1 MYACV
6 YSAPFLIL
14 KVIGC
19 WFVDRMLCGL
29 WIVSF
34 VTDTNSI
41 SRDNISDLNKQCMD
55 QHIHCARLHYM
66 HVLKGSEVKKKV
78 TRRIPIY

>member
-19 WFVDRMLCGL
+19 WFVGRMLCGL

-41 SRDNISDLNKQCMD
+41 SRDNISDWNKQCMD
-55 QHIHCARLHYM
+55 QHTLCKTALYACIKRF
-66 HVLKGSEVKKKV
+66 
-78 TRRIPIY
+78 